1 MSEILNLGQHRFQ
14 SRLLTGTGRFSSLEQ
29 TVDALT
35 ASGSEL
41 CTVALRRLPLDR
53 PEGSGLLKA
62 LPPGMRL
69 LPNTAGAT
77 TAREAIRIAHLA
89 REALETDLIK
99 LEILADPVTLYPHNA
114 ETLRA
119 AITLVEDGFTVLPY
133 CGDDPVICRDLEAAG
148 CAAVMPLA
156 APIGS
161 GLGLLNPQT
170 LSLIRE
176 LIEIPMI
183 VDAGI
188 GSPADALQ
196 AMELGCDAV
205 LVNTAIAAAQ
215 DPVGMAKAFRLAVE
229 AGRLSFLSG
238 RIPKR
243 RYATA
248 SSPEDGL
255 SVADDSGNSAQT
267 HTAASR
273 LEEDAWS
280 S

>member
-1 MSEILNLGQHRFQ
+1 MTNTLRLGAHRFS
-14 SRLLTGTGRFSSLEQ
+14 SRLLTGTGRFPSLQ
-29 TVDALT
+29 STVDALT

-53 PEGSGLLKA
+53 PDGSALLKA
-62 LPPGMRL
+62 LPSGMKI

-77 TAREAIRIAHLA
+77 TAKEAVRIARLA
-89 REALETDLIK
+89 REALETDLVK

-119 AITLVEDGFTVLPY
+119 AITLVDEGFTVLPY
-133 CGDDPVICRDLEAAG
+133 CGDDPVICRELEAVG

-205 LVNTAIAAAQ
+205 LVNTAIAAAKE
-215 DPVGMAKAFRLAVE
+215 PIGMATAFRLAVE

-238 RIPKR
+238 RIPRR

-248 SSPEDGL
+248 SSPSEGL
-255 SVADDSGNSAQT
+255 STLRIPNDGDVNRETNHLKEDVWNS
-267 HTAASR
+267 
-273 LEEDAWS
+273 
-280 S
+280 

>member
-1 MSEILNLGQHRFQ
+1 MTNTLRLGAHRFS
-14 SRLLTGTGRFSSLEQ
+14 SRLLTGTGRFPSLQ
-29 TVDALT
+29 STVDALT

-53 PEGSGLLKA
+53 PDGSALLKA
-62 LPPGMRL
+62 LPSGMKI

-77 TAREAIRIAHLA
+77 TAKEAVRIARLA
-89 REALETDLIK
+89 REALETDLVK

-119 AITLVEDGFTVLPY
+119 AITLVDEGFTVLPY
-133 CGDDPVICRDLEAAG
+133 CGDDPVICRELEAVG

-205 LVNTAIAAAQ
+205 LVNTAIAAAKE
-215 DPVGMAKAFRLAVE
+215 PIGMATAFRLAVE

-238 RIPKR
+238 RIPRR

-248 SSPEDGL
+248 SSPSEGL
-255 SVADDSGNSAQT
+255 STLRIPNDGDVNRET
-267 HTAASR
+267 NH
-273 LEEDAWS
+273 LKEDAWNS
-280 S
+280 

>member
-1 MSEILNLGQHRFQ
+1 MVLPLRLGQHEFG
-14 SRLLTGTGRFSSLEQ
+14 SRLLTGTGRFPSLER
-29 TVDALT
+29 TVEALS

-53 PEGSGLLKA
+53 PEGSALLNA

-77 TAREAIRIAHLA
+77 TAQEAVRIARMA
-89 REALETDLIK
+89 REALGTDLVK

-119 AITLVEDGFTVLPY
+119 AFTLVEEGFTVLPY
-133 CGDDPVICRDLEAAG
+133 CGDDPVICRELEAAG

-170 LSLIRE
+170 LRLIRE
-176 LIEIPMI
+176 LVQIPMI

-205 LVNTAIAAAQ
+205 LVNTAIAAAKN
-215 DPVGMAKAFRLAVE
+215 PVDMATAFRLAVE

-248 SSPEDGL
+248 SSPQEGFP
-255 SVADDSGNSAQT
+255 SAQD
-267 HTAASR
+267 ASPVIPGDR
-273 LEEDAWS
+273 SDEDNEENAWS

>member
-1 MSEILNLGQHRFQ
+1 MTNALRLGAHRFS
-14 SRLLTGTGRFSSLEQ
+14 SRLLTGTGRFPSLQ
-29 TVDALT
+29 STVDALT

-53 PEGSGLLKA
+53 PDGSALLKA
-62 LPPGMRL
+62 LPSGMKI

-77 TAREAIRIAHLA
+77 TAKEAVRIARLA
-89 REALETDLIK
+89 REALETDLVK

-119 AITLVEDGFTVLPY
+119 AITLVDEGFTVLPY
-133 CGDDPVICRDLEAAG
+133 CGDDPVICRELEAVG

-205 LVNTAIAAAQ
+205 LVNTAIAAAKE
-215 DPVGMAKAFRLAVE
+215 PIGMATAFRLAVE

-238 RIPKR
+238 RIPRR

-248 SSPEDGL
+248 SSPSEGL
-255 SVADDSGNSAQT
+255 STLRIPNDGDVNRETNHLKEDVWNS
-267 HTAASR
+267 
-273 LEEDAWS
+273 
-280 S
+280 

>member
-1 MSEILNLGQHRFQ
+1 MSQHDTLTRFPPVSMALQASDKQRFARNLGRSFREYGFAAISDH
-14 SRLLTGTGRFSSLEQ
+14 G
-29 TVDALT
+29 
-35 ASGSEL
+35 
-41 CTVALRRLPLDR
+41 LD
-53 PEGSGLLKA
+53 
-62 LPPGMRL
+62 
-69 LPNTAGAT
+69 
-77 TAREAIRIAHLA
+77 
-89 REALETDLIK
+89 TDLIK

-119 AITLVEDGFTVLPY
+119 AEALVEAGFTVLPY
-133 CGDDPVICRDLEAAG
+133 CGDDPVVCRELEAVG

-176 LIEIPMI
+176 LVQIPMI

-188 GSPADALQ
+188 GSPADAIQ

-205 LVNTAIAAAQ
+205 LVNTAIAAA
-215 DPVGMAKAFRLAVE
+215 DEPVGMAMAFRLAVE

-248 SSPEDGL
+248 SSPSTGL
-255 SVADDSGNSAQT
+255 SSPT
-267 HTAASR
+267 
-273 LEEDAWS
+273 DAPLHEHGLGVSETNREAPWS